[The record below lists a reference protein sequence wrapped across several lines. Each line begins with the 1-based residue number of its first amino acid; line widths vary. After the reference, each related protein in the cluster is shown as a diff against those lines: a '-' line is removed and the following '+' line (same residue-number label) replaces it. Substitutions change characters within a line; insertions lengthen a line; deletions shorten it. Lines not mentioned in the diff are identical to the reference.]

1 MRVRTCWTLVLAALG
16 VSVAQGQLA
25 VEGFVSGIFRPV
37 AMVEDPS
44 RANRFFVVMQDGR
57 IRIIE
62 DGVHLSGNFLDI
74 RGELVFGGERGLL
87 GLAFDPAYAENRRF
101 YVYYTFATPSMGSR
115 VVRYTRDATN
125 ERLAD
130 PASASLIL
138 EIEQP
143 DINHNGGTMHFDE
156 SGYLVIGLGD
166 GGVAGD
172 VPGHAQNLAK
182 RLGSFMRISVSADDY
197 PEDPLRNY
205 GIPNDNPF
213 QDGPRPS
220 IWSKGWRNPWQWHF
234 DYRALNGLGG
244 MVIADVGEATREE
257 LNYEP
262 PGQGGRNYGWNA
274 REGTGSYIGTPSF
287 LPLTDPV
294 FEYTR
299 TFGGAITGGF
309 IYRGTELG
317 PDHYGRVFFGDFVSR
332 RLGSVFLRV
341 DRKTGEAVAEDFRDH
356 SFDIDVSGQVG
367 PLVALARDRAGEMF
381 LVHLDGRIQRV
392 RPDDAEVTAVLDARL
407 SFEGL
412 GPTARRPEILEV
424 VIRNTGDTEVLH
436 TFTLGPGTN
445 DAFRIPVPRGRIDIS
460 VQGGTFLRQSAT
472 VNAGDG
478 SAAFDFEFRNGD
490 VNGDNV
496 VNVQDFLLLRQAFG
510 STEGGPGY
518 SKGADLNGDGSV
530 NVQDFLILRSAFG
543 RSGD

>member
-1 MRVRTCWTLVLAALG
+1 MRFKTCWTLLLATL
-16 VSVAQGQLA
+16 VSPAVQGQLA

-57 IRIIE
+57 IRIVE

-74 RGELVFGGERGLL
+74 RSQLVFGGERGLL
-87 GLAFDPAYAENRRF
+87 GLAFDPSYHRNGYF
-101 YVYYTFATPSMGSR
+101 YVYYTFATPALGSR
-115 VVRYTRDATN
+115 VVRYTRDVSD

-156 SGYLVIGLGD
+156 SGLLVLGLGD
-166 GGVAGD
+166 GGVPGD
-172 VPGHAQNLAK
+172 TPGHAQNLAK
-182 RLGSFMRISVSADDY
+182 RLGSFMRINVETDDF

-205 GIPNDNPF
+205 GIPDDNPF
-213 QDGPRPS
+213 SEGPRPS

-234 DYRALNGLGG
+234 DYRSMNGLGG
-244 MVIADVGEATREE
+244 KVIADVGEATIEE

-262 PGQGGRNYGWNA
+262 PDAAGRNYGWNA
-274 REGTGSYIGTPSF
+274 REGTAAYIGAPSF

-299 TFGGAITGGF
+299 AFGGSIIGGF
-309 IYRGTELG
+309 IYRGTALG
-317 PDHYGRVFFGDFVSR
+317 PEHYGRIFFGDFVSR
-332 RLGSVFLRV
+332 RVGSVFLRV

-356 SFDIDVSGQVG
+356 SLDLDASGQVG
-367 PLVALARDRAGEMF
+367 PSVAFARDRAGEMF
-381 LVHLDGRIQRV
+381 LIHLDGRIQRIV
-392 RPDDAEVTAVLDARL
+392 PDNPEASAVLDGRL
-407 SFEGL
+407 VFEGL
-412 GPTARRPEILEV
+412 GGTARRPDILEV
-424 VIRNTGDTEVLH
+424 VIRNTGDAEVLH

-445 DAFRIPVPRGRIDIS
+445 DAFRIPVPRGRIAIT

-472 VNAGDG
+472 VNASDG
-478 SAAFDFEFRNGD
+478 TAAFDFELRNGD

-510 STEGGPGY
+510 AAEGNPAY
-518 SKGADLNGDGSV
+518 SRGADLNGDGTV